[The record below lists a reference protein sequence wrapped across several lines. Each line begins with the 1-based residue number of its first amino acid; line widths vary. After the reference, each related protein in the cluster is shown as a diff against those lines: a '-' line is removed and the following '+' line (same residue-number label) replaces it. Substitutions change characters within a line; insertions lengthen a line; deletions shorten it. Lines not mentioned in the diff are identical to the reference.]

1 MAKQPAANA
10 SNLTRPAEEP
20 DGTTKESSESTMPS
34 VEPAAEVGGNGSGG
48 HGRLD
53 SPVSPRPDGDVT
65 APENVDAEGTGDGI
79 GDKPRRKPLSV
90 VRLGAAMGLVF
101 VVSLGGLAGW
111 LGYQAYET
119 YRGQQ
124 QRELFLQVGR
134 QGALNLT
141 SIDWQYADND
151 VQRILNSATGS
162 FYDDFSKRSQ
172 SLIDV
177 VKQAQSTSVGAI
189 TEAGLESVSGQEAQ
203 VLVAVNVR
211 TTNAGVPE
219 QVPRGW
225 RMRVSVQKV
234 GNEAKVSNVAF
245 VP

>member
-1 MAKQPAANA
+1 MANHPAAGA
-10 SNLTRPAEEP
+10 SNLTRPAEEQDSAP
-20 DGTTKESSESTMPS
+20 KESPESTMPS
-34 VEPAAEVGGNGSGG
+34 AEPAVELGDNGSDD
-48 HGRLD
+48 HGPLD
-53 SPVSPRPDGDVT
+53 FPVSPPSDGDVT
-65 APENVDAEGTGDGI
+65 APENFDAEGTGDGI
-79 GDKPRRKPLSV
+79 SDKPRLKPLSV

-119 YRGQQ
+119 HREQQ
-124 QRELFLQVGR
+124 QREQLLQVGR

-141 SIDWQYADND
+141 SIDWQHADND
-151 VQRILNSATGS
+151 VRRILNSATGS
-162 FYDDFSKRSQ
+162 FYDEFSERSQ

-177 VKQAQSTSVGAI
+177 VKQAQSTSVGTI

-203 VLVAVNVR
+203 VLVAVNVH
-211 TTNAGVPE
+211 TTNAGAPE
-219 QVPRGW
+219 QAPREW

>member
-1 MAKQPAANA
+1 MAKQPAASA

-20 DGTTKESSESTMPS
+20 DSANESSKSTMPS
-34 VEPAAEVGGNGSGG
+34 AEPAAELGDNGTDD
-48 HGRLD
+48 HGPLD
-53 SPVSPRPDGDVT
+53 SPLSHPSDG
-65 APENVDAEGTGDGI
+65 ETGYGI
-79 GDKPRRKPLSV
+79 SDKPRLKPSSV

-101 VVSLGGLAGW
+101 VVSLGGLASW
-111 LGYQAYET
+111 LGYQAYEAH
-119 YRGQQ
+119 RGQQ
-124 QRELFLQVGR
+124 QREQLLQVGR

-141 SIDWQYADND
+141 SIDWQHADND

-162 FYDDFSKRSQ
+162 FYDEFSKRSQ

-177 VKQAQSTSVGAI
+177 VKQAQSTSVGTI

-203 VLVAVNVR
+203 VLVAVNVH
-211 TTNAGVPE
+211 TTNAGAPE
-219 QVPRGW
+219 QAPRDW